1 MNFSAFFTYLLIIA
15 FTPGPNN
22 IMAMDVSR
30 KKGLKKSMGF
40 NGGIF
45 FGFFIVAFL
54 SALFT
59 SKLFKWIPVIEPYFR
74 IVGAIYILYLAWNIQ
89 FQRKRKDS
97 DSGNSDSFLSG
108 FLLQFVNIKI
118 ILACLTAIST
128 FILPNYHSNEALFLF
143 TTVIAIVGCLGTL
156 LWAIC
161 GSVFKE
167 FFTKY
172 EKLSNTIMC
181 LLLVYCAISLFV

>member
-1 MNFSAFFTYLLIIA
+1 MNFSAFFTYLFIIA

-22 IMAMDVSR
+22 IMAMDVAR
-30 KKGLKKSMGF
+30 KKGLKKAMNF
-40 NGGIF
+40 NSGIF

-54 SALFT
+54 STLFT
-59 SKLFKWIPVIEPYFR
+59 SKLFKWIPVIEPYFK
-74 IVGAIYILYLAWNIQ
+74 IVGAIYILYLAWTIQ
-89 FQRKRKDS
+89 FKRRENETESKHS
-97 DSGNSDSFLSG
+97 NSFLSG
-108 FLLQFVNIKI
+108 FLLQFINIKI

-128 FILPNYHSNEALFLF
+128 FILPNYHSNEALILF
-143 TTVIAIVGCLGTL
+143 TTIIAIIGCLGTL

-167 FFTKY
+167 FFAKY

-181 LLLVYCAISLFV
+181 LLLIYCSISLFL